1 MQVANTAHSD
11 FLRVRRKAFWRGI
24 AKWLLRSDDAL
35 LAFDD
40 VRKQLHAH
48 LQHDGGVR
56 EVEIDQIVGSV
67 GRYRDFDRAFLP
79 RQARTR
85 GRWESIDTAYLTHV
99 ELPPIEL
106 YKIGETYFVKDGNHR
121 VSVARER
128 GQVFVDARVIEVE
141 SPAPVTSIEDLF
153 EWIRN
158 EDAVK
163 FHEATGISRLRPGAR
178 IELTLAGQYEKLFQ
192 HIATH
197 QWYLGV
203 EQKREIPYPEAVA
216 SWYDRVYLPTVQA
229 IRSGDALRDFPN
241 RTEADLYLWITEHHW
256 YMHESGLAKGHGIDG
271 IVKEYVQEHSE
282 LPLKRLTRTIRRK
295 ARP

>member
-1 MQVANTAHSD
+1 
-11 FLRVRRKAFWRGI
+11 
-24 AKWLLRSDDAL
+24 
-35 LAFDD
+35 
-40 VRKQLHAH
+40 
-48 LQHDGGVR
+48 
-56 EVEIDQIVGSV
+56 
-67 GRYRDFDRAFLP
+67 
-79 RQARTR
+79 
-85 GRWESIDTAYLTHV
+85 
-99 ELPPIEL
+99 
-106 YKIGETYFVKDGNHR
+106 VKDGNHR

-158 EDAVK
+158 EDAVR

-178 IELTLAGQYEKLFQ
+178 IELTLAGQYEKLYQ

-229 IRSGDALRDFPN
+229 IRNEDALRDFPH